1 MKLRWRRYPAGC
13 NFLTMNAWVVAA
25 RSTDTLM
32 REMEEQ
38 LSPQLFRLALTSPS
52 PTKGLERLV
61 RRQFPKPSVGCVGL
75 DPLSQI
81 NCVRGRG
88 EPELYVYNS
97 PDTEDDKACRISLDL
112 ANTQPNRVGI
122 EKFIIKW
129 GPPAGGLVTERQFLD
144 IREQLRFILRSA
156 IVQQR
161 GYLEGKSDLHE
172 RMFRTYRGTLF
183 GQITPFECAIRE
195 LHTLAEHGTLKQIR
209 ECQECKHFYIAN
221 KRTASRTGT
230 GPGAPQKFCQACGR
244 RARPKAQRLRLK
256 IRGAAGHTGK
266 KVTAD
271 PSYAKPSS
279 R

>member
-1 MKLRWRRYPAGC
+1 MPCDECRGRIVVTPVPGAVRSALRPRRQHRKFLSNADAPLVRSRLAVLRASGSAIRPRRRGPQIGTERSCVRGGGRPMKLRWRRYPAGC

-88 EPELYVYNS
+88 EPELYVY
-97 PDTEDDKACRISLDL
+97 
-112 ANTQPNRVGI
+112 
-122 EKFIIKW
+122 
-129 GPPAGGLVTERQFLD
+129 
-144 IREQLRFILRSA
+144 REIHHQ
-156 IVQQR
+156 
-161 GYLEGKSDLHE
+161 
-172 RMFRTYRGTLF
+172 MGT
-183 GQITPFECAIRE
+183 T
-195 LHTLAEHGTLKQIR
+195 
-209 ECQECKHFYIAN
+209 
-221 KRTASRTGT
+221 
-230 GPGAPQKFCQACGR
+230 GR
-244 RARPKAQRLRLK
+244 RPSHRTSIFGHSR
-256 IRGAAGHTGK
+256 AAPFHFTVSHRAATWLPG
-266 KVTAD
+266 
-271 PSYAKPSS
+271 